1 MRIACVNWSRR
12 HAGGIESYVASIL
25 PALRASGHEVA
36 FWSERDE
43 PRDRMPLPLPAGVA
57 AWCAATSG
65 LEESMRALREWRPS
79 VLFVH
84 GLVDPAVE
92 RRLLEIAPAAL
103 MAHSYYG
110 TCISGGKT
118 TRLPSMAPCSR
129 VLGPACLL
137 HFYPRR
143 CGGLHPVT
151 LARDFRRQTER
162 RDLLHRYER
171 IVTLSAHMRRE
182 YLRHGLDAERVHHLP
197 QYVPS
202 LEPGAVGQTTR
213 HPEGAVR
220 LVFLGRLDRL
230 KGCAVAIES
239 LPQVE
244 RRLERP
250 VTLTIAGDGPDRARC
265 EQRAAEASSDRIRVE
280 FRGWVAPQEAASL
293 LTSADALVFPSLWP
307 EPYGLSGIE
316 ALAAGVPVAAFASG
330 AVPEWLREGIDGAL
344 APADP
349 PTAAGFAE
357 ALVRCVHLGRPAPWS
372 EAVVAD
378 RRRQHALALAAVLER
393 ASGQQSGRVVA

>member
-12 HAGGIESYVASIL
+12 HAGGIESYIASIL
-25 PALRASGHEVA
+25 PVLRASGHEVA

-43 PRDRMPLPLPAGVA
+43 PLDRAPLPLPSDVA
-57 AWCAATSG
+57 AWCAASRG
-65 LEESMRALREWRPS
+65 LDESIRALREWGPS

-84 GLVDPAVE
+84 GLVDPAIE

-118 TRLPSMAPCSR
+118 TRMPSMAPCSR
-129 VLGPACLL
+129 VLGPACLV

-151 LARDFRRQTER
+151 LARDYRRQTAR
-162 RDLLHRYER
+162 LDLLHRYER

-202 LEPGAVGQTTR
+202 PKSGAVGQTTR
-213 HPEGAVR
+213 TSELTVR
-220 LVFLGRLDRL
+220 LVFLGRLDQL

-244 RRLERP
+244 QRLGRP
-250 VTLTIAGDGPDRARC
+250 VTLTIAGDGPERARC
-265 EQRAAEASSDRIRVE
+265 ERHAAEVSSDRVRVE

-293 LTSADALVFPSLWP
+293 LISADALVFPSLWP
-307 EPYGLSGIE
+307 EPYGLAGIE

-330 AVPEWLREGIDGAL
+330 AVPEWLRDGLDGAM

-349 PTAAGFAE
+349 PTVAGFAE
-357 ALVRCVHLGRPAPWS
+357 ALVRCVHLGRLAPWA
-372 EAVVAD
+372 EAVVTD
-378 RRRQHALALAAVLER
+378 RRRQHALTLAAVLER
-393 ASGQQSGRVVA
+393 ASGQRSGRVVA